1 MEFYMKNWKLLLLL
15 GGILLLVAAIAVYV
29 ARIVSCYPSASIY
42 SQFSPEQ
49 AKGFREACQLDSPV
63 LSQFSN
69 FLLLFIPGIILFS
82 IYWLITRPRVKN
94 RRAGQLNGFL
104 LLLMF
109 DSILVMFFGL
119 LNYPAPG
126 VVNGPAAWAAEAI
139 AALGFLCYLAALALW
154 NWKRWGLLLFQ
165 GASILLAVFTL
176 IGGKSLILAVVIIA
190 GVIGLPLV
198 LRPMRNKLD

>member
-1 MEFYMKNWKLLLLL
+1 MKNWKIVLLL
-15 GGILLLVAAIAVYV
+15 GGIFLLVAAVAVYA
-29 ARIVSCYPSASIY
+29 ARIVSCYPSENIY
-42 SQFSPEQ
+42 SQFSAEQ
-49 AKGFREACQLDSPV
+49 AQGFREACQLDS
-63 LSQFSN
+63 SIIIQFSN

-94 RRAGQLNGFL
+94 RRAGQLNVFL

-109 DSILVMFFGL
+109 DSLLVMFFGL
-119 LNYPAPG
+119 LNYPIPG
-126 VVNGPAAWAAEAI
+126 VANGPAAWAAEAI

-154 NWKRWGLLLFQ
+154 HWKRWGLLLFQ
-165 GASILLAVFTL
+165 GASIVLAVFTL

-198 LRPMRNKLD
+198 LRPLRNKLD